1 MHGLRGEVKELFRS
15 RLFLGLREFRV
26 SNCER
31 NLVISELGVNPD
43 GNWLFD
49 NLGDGCEIVVEFL
62 ACLRVLL
69 VLLGK
74 VVSLGRELWAL
85 VGAAVGL

>member
-69 VLLGK
+69 VFTKTVKGIWRAC
-74 VVSLGRELWAL
+74 SS
-85 VGAAVGL
+85 GAAVS